1 MLSRAL
7 APGARLPA
15 TRALAAWLGAA
26 RASVVAAYDQL
37 LAEGYI
43 VGRIGSGT
51 YVSTDLP
58 EPPAGPAPRRRTP
71 RPSPPP
77 PVPAQSLAEFAPS
90 TAQADERPF
99 NTGRT
104 LIDARTAEIWRKL
117 THRTVRALGPEH
129 LGYADPRGTPELRR
143 AIADYLQAA
152 RGVRC
157 NAEQIV
163 VTAGTQHAVDLA
175 IRVLLAPGEE
185 VWVEDPGYFLTHR
198 QLALAR
204 AALRPIPVDG
214 EGVDVAHGIAA
225 APQAS

>member
-1 MLSRAL
+1 VLSRAL

-77 PVPAQSLAEFAPS
+77 VPAQSLAEFAPS

-99 NTGRT
+99 NTGR
-104 LIDARTAEIWRKL
+104 R
-117 THRTVRALGPEH
+117 
-129 LGYADPRGTPELRR
+129 
-143 AIADYLQAA
+143 
-152 RGVRC
+152 
-157 NAEQIV
+157 
-163 VTAGTQHAVDLA
+163 
-175 IRVLLAPGEE
+175 
-185 VWVEDPGYFLTHR
+185 
-198 QLALAR
+198 
-204 AALRPIPVDG
+204 
-214 EGVDVAHGIAA
+214 
-225 APQAS
+225 

>member
-1 MLSRAL
+1 VLSRAL

-99 NTGRT
+99 NTGGR
-104 LIDARTAEIWRKL
+104 
-117 THRTVRALGPEH
+117 
-129 LGYADPRGTPELRR
+129 
-143 AIADYLQAA
+143 
-152 RGVRC
+152 
-157 NAEQIV
+157 
-163 VTAGTQHAVDLA
+163 
-175 IRVLLAPGEE
+175 
-185 VWVEDPGYFLTHR
+185 
-198 QLALAR
+198 
-204 AALRPIPVDG
+204 
-214 EGVDVAHGIAA
+214 
-225 APQAS
+225 